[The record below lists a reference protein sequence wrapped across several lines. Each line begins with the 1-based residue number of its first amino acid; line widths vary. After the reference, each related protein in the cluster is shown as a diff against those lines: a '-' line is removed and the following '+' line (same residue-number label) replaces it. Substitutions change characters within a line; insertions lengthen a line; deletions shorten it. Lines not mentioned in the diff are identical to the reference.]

1 MTIKIQ
7 LTITKVLDIGKFEK
21 ENDKNTLKILN
32 VRIRKIKDRKEKRLD
47 HPIADNFEYL

>member
-32 VRIRKIKDRKEKRLD
+32 VRIQKIKDKEKKKD
-47 HPIADNFEYL
+47 